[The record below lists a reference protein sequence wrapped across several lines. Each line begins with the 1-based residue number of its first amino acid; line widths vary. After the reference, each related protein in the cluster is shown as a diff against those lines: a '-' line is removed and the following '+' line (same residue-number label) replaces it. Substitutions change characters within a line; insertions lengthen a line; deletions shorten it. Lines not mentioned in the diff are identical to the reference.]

1 MKMALEEAH
10 KAARMGEVPVGAV
23 LVTEDRIFRGHNRVI
38 AEADPTAHAEVVVLR
53 QACREI
59 GNYRLP
65 QASLYVTLEPC
76 LMCAGAI
83 VQARVRRLVYGARP
97 TPYQTLSRLSAQLT
111 HNDAGLL
118 DGLAATIA
126 GVTEMHGG
134 SPTPLAPSGACGSGS
149 SISE

>member
-83 VQARVRRLVYGARP
+83 VQARVRRLVYGARDARYGAVESCLRAFELGLNHRP
-97 TPYQTLSRLSAQLT
+97 EVLGGMLAEEA
-111 HNDAGLL
+111 AGLL
-118 DGLAATIA
+118 TTFFQAKR
-126 GVTEMHGG
+126 
-134 SPTPLAPSGACGSGS
+134 CGEVPKWS
-149 SISE
+149 